1 MALLRVGYGYMK
13 ACLDPDFKLSI
24 ENVRRSTVEALEWGK
39 ILSDIWSKGGK
50 EIALEE
56 SKKNREKVYIYQPL
70 IFVLLL

>member
-13 ACLDPDFKLSI
+13 ACLDPDFKLPV

-56 SKKNREKVYIYQPL
+56 
-70 IFVLLL
+70 